1 MKIATVICAI
11 FTCIGSA
18 TGQALDPF
26 SFHILKVTE
35 QIETSDDLAPTIA
48 ADIIPWRDAIR
59 IAASSRMN
67 KSSERISI
75 VRLMEA
81 ALIPAD
87 VDMNSVSLDRLTNSD
102 IMAMRKAVGFPGA
115 CDILLYLLNR
125 GPSLR
130 DEFGYEEYIVQRFF
144 PTGEPARLRE
154 KASRPYLG
162 VESEFKTT
170 IFDPEDD
177 LVCRNP
183 GEYAKTLRLN
193 LAALPHLVLAAKA
206 YRAAERAPQDRAIY
220 PLLIASHAVNRMFE
234 INRKADFRPLV
245 YFAEL
250 KTMKALRAYTGNDP
264 FLIGELRSIES
275 RVADTAFAAQL
286 FKDAAIAYTRAQVS
300 MEDQNVRVSAA
311 WGRAISL
318 FAYGAPGTGL
328 AFDGVINL
336 INSDTRHYAILF
348 GLLLNYLPADEAVRL
363 GDVTSWRERL
373 TETLG
378 TELAR
383 LVKLPELAPE
393 NDFLNLMVT
402 IGRPDIAS
410 RFLIDRIYSV
420 KGTPREDWY
429 LRRLAAF
436 INDYYYMI
444 SFQLSPARGWVRRET
459 EGYNALL
466 DFLDNFNPERRL
478 VGRGEVVVSD
488 GSYIPYSALTPEE
501 DRATTFTVYGI
512 FSEHM
517 LLQFDK
523 EIVQRLD
530 MDNAVIISGFE
541 EWVRRAMSRI
551 EPAPSI
557 IPYLKLVFHEWF
569 FQAFGS
575 LKNPSIDASKFR
587 YSTIDASFLT
597 TPDRVKNLL
606 QHPAATSHHENLIE
620 LFLQTRMFLEEMYP

>member
-1 MKIATVICAI
+1 MKIATIICAI

-26 SFHILKVTE
+26 SFHMLKMTE
-35 QIETSDDLAPTIA
+35 QIETSDDLTPTIA
-48 ADIIPWRDAIR
+48 SDIIAWRDAIS
-59 IAASSRMN
+59 IAASSRIN
-67 KSSERISI
+67 KPSGRISI
-75 VRLMEA
+75 ARLIEA

-87 VDMNSVSLDRLTNSD
+87 VDIDSVSLDRLTNSD
-102 IMAMRKAVGFPGA
+102 VIAMRKAVGFPGT

-130 DEFGYEEYIVQRFF
+130 DEFGYEEYTVQRFF
-144 PTGEPARLRE
+144 PTGEPTKLRE

-162 VESEFKTT
+162 VESKFKTT
-170 IFDPEDD
+170 IFDPKDD

-220 PLLIASHAVNRMFE
+220 PLLIASHAVNRMFA
-234 INRKADFRPLV
+234 NNPKADFRPLV

-250 KTMKALRAYTGNDP
+250 KAMKALRAYTGDDP

-275 RVADTAFAAQL
+275 RVPDAAFAARL
-286 FKDAAIAYTRAQVS
+286 FKDAATAYMRAQVPI
-300 MEDQNVRVSAA
+300 EDQNDRVSAA

-318 FAYGAPGTGL
+318 FAYGAPATDL
-328 AFDGVINL
+328 AFDYVINL
-336 INSDTRHYAILF
+336 INSDTLHYAILF
-348 GLLLNYLPADEAVRL
+348 DLLLSYLPADEAARL
-363 GDVTSWRERL
+363 GDVTSWRKRL
-373 TETLG
+373 TETFG
-378 TELAR
+378 TEPAR
-383 LVKLPELAPE
+383 LVRLPEPAPE
-393 NDFLNLMVT
+393 NNFLSLMVT

-429 LRRLAAF
+429 LRKLAAF

-444 SFQLSPARGWVRRET
+444 SFQLSPESGWIRRKT

-466 DFLDNFNPERRL
+466 DFLDNFNLKRRL
-478 VGRGEVVVSD
+478 VSRGEVVVSD

-501 DRATTFTVYGI
+501 DRATTLVVYGI
-512 FSEHM
+512 FSDHT
-517 LLQFDK
+517 LLQPDK
-523 EIVQRLD
+523 ETIQRLD
-530 MDNAVIISGFE
+530 MDDAVIISGFE
-541 EWVRRAMSRI
+541 EWVHRAMSRI
-551 EPAPSI
+551 DPAPSI
-557 IPYLKLVFHEWF
+557 VPYLKLIFHEWF
-569 FQAFGS
+569 FQAFES

-587 YSTIDASFLT
+587 YNTINASFLT

-606 QHPAATSHHENLIE
+606 QHPAATSHHKNLIE